1 MLNKWE
7 ERKIYGISISGLKVG
22 HKEFKDG
29 YEQFANGPDSVGGIG
44 VQFSFRNEGE
54 KTIKYVTISFIP
66 YNQVGDAVSSSIGGR
81 SEFGII
87 CTGPIAP
94 NKKQSGRCECIWY
107 NYSITSVRVSKAEI
121 EYMDG
126 TTEVIDG
133 TNIPVEEG
141 GGCYVATA
149 VYGSY
154 DCPEVWTL
162 RRYRD
167 YELAETWHGRLFIK
181 AYYAI
186 SPTIVKWFGD
196 TAWFKKMWKGKL
208 DRMVSNLQ
216 QKGFENTPYEDR
228 KW

>member
-1 MLNKWE
+1 M
-7 ERKIYGISISGLKVG
+7 GISISGLKVG

-107 NYSITSVRVSKAEI
+107 NYSITSVRVSKVEI

>member
-1 MLNKWE
+1 M
-7 ERKIYGISISGLKVG
+7 GISISGLKVG

-29 YEQFANGPDSVGGIG
+29 YEQFANGPDSVGGVG

-87 CTGPIAP
+87 CTGHIAP

>member
-1 MLNKWE
+1 M
-7 ERKIYGISISGLKVG
+7 GISISGLKVG

-154 DCPEVWTL
+154 DCPEVWML

>member
-1 MLNKWE
+1 M
-7 ERKIYGISISGLKVG
+7 GISISGLKVG

>member
-1 MLNKWE
+1 M
-7 ERKIYGISISGLKVG
+7 GISISGLKVG

-186 SPTIVKWFGD
+186 NPTIVKWFGD

>member
-1 MLNKWE
+1 M
-7 ERKIYGISISGLKVG
+7 GISISGLKVG

-29 YEQFANGPDSVGGIG
+29 YEQFANGPDSVGGVG

-216 QKGFENTPYEDR
+216 QKGFENTHYEDR

>member
-1 MLNKWE
+1 M
-7 ERKIYGISISGLKVG
+7 GISISGLKVG

-29 YEQFANGPDSVGGIG
+29 YEQFANGPDSVGGVG

-66 YNQVGDAVSSSIGGR
+66 YNQVGEAVSSSIGGR

>member
-1 MLNKWE
+1 M
-7 ERKIYGISISGLKVG
+7 GISISGLKVG

-133 TNIPVEEG
+133 KNIPVEEG

>member
-1 MLNKWE
+1 M
-7 ERKIYGISISGLKVG
+7 GISISGLKVG

-29 YEQFANGPDSVGGIG
+29 YEQFANGPDSVGGVG

>member
-1 MLNKWE
+1 M
-7 ERKIYGISISGLKVG
+7 GISISGLKVG

-29 YEQFANGPDSVGGIG
+29 YEQFANGPDSVGGVG

-66 YNQVGDAVSSSIGGR
+66 YNQVGDAVASSIGGR

-149 VYGSY
+149 VYGTY

>member
-1 MLNKWE
+1 M
-7 ERKIYGISISGLKVG
+7 GISISGLKVG

-29 YEQFANGPDSVGGIG
+29 YEQFANGPDSVGGVG

-216 QKGFENTPYEDR
+216 QKGFENTPFEDR

>member
-1 MLNKWE
+1 M
-7 ERKIYGISISGLKVG
+7 GISISGLKVG

-107 NYSITSVRVSKAEI
+107 NYSIMSVRVSKAEI

>member
-1 MLNKWE
+1 MV
-7 ERKIYGISISGLKVG
+7 ISISGLKVG

>member
-1 MLNKWE
+1 M
-7 ERKIYGISISGLKVG
+7 GISISGLKVG

-29 YEQFANGPDSVGGIG
+29 YEQFANGPDSVGGVG

-141 GGCYVATA
+141 GGWYGATA

>member
-1 MLNKWE
+1 M
-7 ERKIYGISISGLKVG
+7 GISISGLKVG

-66 YNQVGDAVSSSIGGR
+66 YNKVCDSVSSSIGGR

>member
-1 MLNKWE
+1 M
-7 ERKIYGISISGLKVG
+7 GISISELKGG

>member
-1 MLNKWE
+1 M
-7 ERKIYGISISGLKVG
+7 GISISGLKVG

-216 QKGFENTPYEDR
+216 QKGFENTPYTISN
-228 KW
+228 

>member
-1 MLNKWE
+1 M
-7 ERKIYGISISGLKVG
+7 GISISGLKVG
-22 HKEFKDG
+22 HQEFKDG
-29 YEQFANGPDSVGGIG
+29 YEQFANGPDSVGGVG

-66 YNQVGDAVSSSIGGR
+66 YNQVDDAVSSSIGGR

-94 NKKQSGRCECIWY
+94 NKKQSGRCVCIWY

-133 TNIPVEEG
+133 TSIPVEEG

>member
-1 MLNKWE
+1 M
-7 ERKIYGISISGLKVG
+7 GISISGLKVG

-29 YEQFANGPDSVGGIG
+29 YEQFANGPDSVGGVG

-66 YNQVGDAVSSSIGGR
+66 YNQVGDAVSSSIVGR

>member
-1 MLNKWE
+1 M
-7 ERKIYGISISGLKVG
+7 GISISGLKVG

-133 TNIPVEEG
+133 TNIPAEEG

>member
-1 MLNKWE
+1 M
-7 ERKIYGISISGLKVG
+7 GISISGLKVG
-22 HKEFKDG
+22 HQEFKDG
-29 YEQFANGPDSVGGIG
+29 YEQFANGPDSVGGVG

>member
-1 MLNKWE
+1 M
-7 ERKIYGISISGLKVG
+7 GISISGLKVG

-66 YNQVGDAVSSSIGGR
+66 CNQVGDAVSSSIGGR

>member
-1 MLNKWE
+1 M
-7 ERKIYGISISGLKVG
+7 GISISGLKVG

-87 CTGPIAP
+87 CTGPIAH

-149 VYGSY
+149 VYGLS
-154 DCPEVWTL
+154 L
-162 RRYRD
+162 I
-167 YELAETWHGRLFIK
+167 HI
-181 AYYAI
+181 
-186 SPTIVKWFGD
+186 
-196 TAWFKKMWKGKL
+196 
-208 DRMVSNLQ
+208 
-216 QKGFENTPYEDR
+216 
-228 KW
+228 

>member
-1 MLNKWE
+1 M
-7 ERKIYGISISGLKVG
+7 GISISGLKVG

-29 YEQFANGPDSVGGIG
+29 YEQFANGPDSVGGVG

-126 TTEVIDG
+126 TTEVIDA

>member
-1 MLNKWE
+1 M
-7 ERKIYGISISGLKVG
+7 GISISGLKVG

-29 YEQFANGPDSVGGIG
+29 YEQFANGPDSVGGVG
-44 VQFSFRNEGE
+44 VQFSFRNGGE